1 LGSPHE
7 EQNPMT
13 ATALP
18 KARKDN
24 IMEGRTAKWYDGVS
38 RKRLDSYAKMARR
51 IAGQVPP
58 GSAVLEVAPGSGYF
72 CIELAKL
79 GSYSIT
85 GIEIS
90 HTFVEIAK
98 QRAAEAGVVVDFRQ
112 GDAARM
118 PFPDNTFDFLI
129 CSGALKN
136 IGQPVRAL
144 QEMRRVL
151 KPGGRGMINDLSRD
165 VSRQSINRKI
175 DTLGLPAFDRLIYKF
190 LFQVNART
198 AAYSRAQYELMLAE
212 ARFLRVEIEE
222 IDVNFE
228 ISMWK

>member
-1 LGSPHE
+1 
-7 EQNPMT
+7 MT
-13 ATALP
+13 TTALP

-24 IMEGRTAKWYDGVS
+24 IMEGRTAKWYDSVS
-38 RKRLDSYAKMARR
+38 HKRLDSYTRLARR
-51 IAGQVPP
+51 IAGQLPP
-58 GSAVLEVAPGSGYF
+58 NSAVLEVAPGSGYF

-79 GSYSIT
+79 GPYSIT

-98 QRAAEAGVVVDFRQ
+98 QRAAESGVTVDFRQ
-112 GDAARM
+112 GDAASM
-118 PFPDNTFDFLI
+118 PFTDDSFDFLL

-136 IGQPVRAL
+136 IGHPVQAL
-144 QEMRRVL
+144 QEMWRVL
-151 KPGGRGMINDLSRD
+151 KPGGRGVIYDLSRD

-175 DTLGLPAFDRLIYKF
+175 DTLGLHAFDRLIYKF

-198 AAYSRAQYELMLAE
+198 AAYSKAQYQLMLAE
-212 ARFLRVEIEE
+212 AKFSRVEIKE